1 MYILYEEIHS
11 NKHISLSVSS
21 FNDLSVISILEM
33 LDKNNSQVME
43 SKKPDKIRKRHAIRL
58 FIGYE
63 QDAQDLVKKFTSMK
77 RKHNF
82 QSTVDMFSW
91 LLQIADNAEKPN
103 RLPRIP
109 TQNEAAVLKAIH
121 RENKKIARRRKQKT
135 PLKTPLKISSK
146 VIKVEPDSDG
156 YRLETQQPVSQSNE
170 IGLSMESLSP
180 LSINDQMV
188 SVIQKV

>member
-21 FNDLSVISILEM
+21 FNDLFVISILEM

-135 PLKTPLKISSK
+135 PLKTPLKISK
-146 VIKVEPDSDG
+146 VIKVEPDSDAH
-156 YRLETQQPVSQSNE
+156 RLETQQP
-170 IGLSMESLSP
+170 GLSMESLSP

-188 SVIQKV
+188 SVIQKI